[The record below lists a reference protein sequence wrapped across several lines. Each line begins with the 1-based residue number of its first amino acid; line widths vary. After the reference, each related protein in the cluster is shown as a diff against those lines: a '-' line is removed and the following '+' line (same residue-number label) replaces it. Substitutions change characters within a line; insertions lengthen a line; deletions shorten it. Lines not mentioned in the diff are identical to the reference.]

1 MRVFFKNLESGGAST
16 LVLAL
21 AACNPAPST
30 MDTGTLETTTDIS
43 GDGDGDGDGD
53 PSGDGDGDPSG
64 DGDGDGD
71 PGDGDG
77 DDACP
82 PGGCLDMGGDLPPP
96 NPCTVGEDC
105 DALDILIVID
115 NSPSMVEE
123 QLNIAENLAPLLGTI
138 QGVADDVHIMITS
151 TDNGHPHCATPPGY
165 QPLKGA
171 PQTVPCINR
180 LTQFQGPGDVSV
192 TEACE
197 SICPVAVGMEDP
209 FIAFWPGGTNANNDD
224 YLAAMRCIGP
234 QGIAGCQHASP
245 LEAMYLATDPEA
257 AWNTA
262 PNPFIRDG
270 ARLAVLVI
278 SDNPDCS
285 VRAPEGFAFFTNP
298 MMNVFWE
305 INPDSGTK
313 NQSTPAVCWNGS
325 VNCEAPNGGIY
336 PNCTAIDAGVLH
348 PISRYITRLQD
359 DLSVDYPK
367 EVIFLGVL
375 GVPPVTQHNPDP
387 PYQPTAGGVDA
398 LVYRQWV
405 NDVYPMGDLLPD
417 APLDGPHLEWKFGI
431 GPGCTGE
438 DGMGGFIGQALPS
451 VRVKDVC
458 QALDGNGEVR
468 CCIESICDAN
478 FVNVID
484 CLTPI

>member
-1 MRVFFKNLESGGAST
+1 MRVFFKHLESGGAST

-21 AACNPAPST
+21 AACTPDPST

-53 PSGDGDGDPSG
+53 PGDGDGDGDPSGDGDGDPG

-77 DDACP
+77 D
-82 PGGCLDMGGDLPPP
+82 GDLPPP

-105 DALDILIVID
+105 NALDILIVID

-197 SICPVAVGMEDP
+197 SICPNAVGMEDP

-325 VNCEAPNGGIY
+325 VNCEAPNGGVY
-336 PNCTAIDAGVLH
+336 PNCSAIDAGVLH

-367 EVIFLGVL
+367 DVTFLGVL
-375 GVPPVTQHNPDP
+375 GVPPVTQHNPEP

-398 LVYRQWV
+398 VVYRQWV
-405 NDVYPMGDLLPD
+405 DDVYPMGDLLPD

-458 QALDGNGEVR
+458 QALDGNGQIR

-484 CLTPI
+484 CLTPT